1 MKKHLLVL
9 FGVFCA
15 LTLLSGCTNASDE
28 PLTPKIIR
36 KKIVANAGSQPK
48 AATGRSSMARAAI
61 RPNAAALP
69 ESNARP
75 DSSQPL
81 QAGENPVVAQR
92 QADTRSTTPAESP
105 GSTDNNAAQHQSSA
119 AAPTGQVMVAQK
131 VESEPVRPAPEVL
144 RKPALEPKSDISAPG
159 QSASTEHALP
169 DDTTV
174 AALIPPTS
182 AENGSSEGQP
192 PVYNPIGKIDPFEP
206 LFKDKTDDGNVQS
219 QRKKRVPRT
228 PLEKID
234 LSQLKLVGIILAA
247 TGNKALVEEATGKG
261 YVIEPG
267 TYIGINS
274 GKVIDIL
281 KDKVVI
287 EEEDEDILGKVV
299 VRKKEI
305 KLPKPP
311 GEL

>member
-1 MKKHLLVL
+1 MKKHLLKI

-28 PLTPKIIR
+28 PLMPKIIR
-36 KKIVANAGSQPK
+36 KKIVANAGIQPK
-48 AATGRSSMARAAI
+48 AATGRSSTARAAI
-61 RPNAAALP
+61 RPDAGSSAG
-69 ESNARP
+69 R

-81 QAGENPVVAQR
+81 QASDSPVVAQKGSGS
-92 QADTRSTTPAESP
+92 RSTTPAASLSSP
-105 GSTDNNAAQHQSSA
+105 DNNAAQHQSSA
-119 AAPTGQVMVAQK
+119 AAPTGQVLVAQK
-131 VESEPVRPAPEVL
+131 VDSEPVRPTPEVL
-144 RKPALEPKSDISAPG
+144 RKPALEPKSDISVPG
-159 QSASTEHALP
+159 QSVGADNALT

-174 AALIPPTS
+174 AALIPTS
-182 AENGSSEGQP
+182 AGSGSSEGQP
-192 PVYNPIGKIDPFEP
+192 PMYNPIGKIDPFEP
-206 LFKDKTDDGNVQS
+206 LFKDKSDDGNVQS

-247 TGNKALVEEATGKG
+247 GGNKALVEEATGKG

-287 EEEDEDILGKVV
+287 EEEEEDILGKVV

>member
-1 MKKHLLVL
+1 MKKYLLKLV
-9 FGVFCA
+9 GVFCA
-15 LTLLSGCTNASDE
+15 LTLLSACNASDE

-36 KKIVANAGSQPK
+36 KKIMANASSQPK
-48 AATGRSSMARAAI
+48 VATGRSTAAKPAM
-61 RPNAAALP
+61 RPSTGSLP
-69 ESNARP
+69 ASGAKP
-75 DSSQPL
+75 DSSQPS
-81 QAGENPVVAQR
+81 QASDSPVVAQR
-92 QADTRSTTPAESP
+92 GDGSRSTTPAASL
-105 GSTDNNAAQHQSSA
+105 GSSDNNAVQPQSSA
-119 AAPTGQVMVAQK
+119 AEPTGQVLVAQK
-131 VESEPVRPAPEVL
+131 VDSEPVRPTPEVL
-144 RKPALEPKSDISAPG
+144 RKPALEPKSDISVPG
-159 QSASTEHALP
+159 QSVSAEDALAG
-169 DDTTV
+169 DTTV
-174 AALIPPTS
+174 AALIPTS
-182 AENGSSEGQP
+182 AESGSSEDQP
-192 PVYNPIGKIDPFEP
+192 AMYNPIGKIDPFEP
-206 LFKDKTDDGNVQS
+206 LFKDKTDDGNVRS

-247 TGNKALVEEATGKG
+247 SGNKALVEEATGKG

-287 EEEDEDILGKVV
+287 EEEEEDILGKVV